1 VKLKVNAVKVHTT
14 EDGTAELTLAV
25 DPISRGAVKSVVADA
40 RKALEVD
47 GVLSCELKRP
57 KKRRT
62 LPQNALLWR
71 LLTIYAETINGG
83 RMGDITPEKIYY
95 AMLERYGVAVFVAV
109 PDICIDDLRKAYRK
123 IKIIDETVIE
133 RNGKR
138 TPAKTVKCILGS
150 SKYNTEQMKKL
161 IDGIFDE
168 LAMLGVD
175 CDEEVYELYQD
186 WQEASVKNG

>member
-1 VKLKVNAVKVHTT
+1 MILKVNSIKVHTT
-14 EDGTAELTLAV
+14 EDGTAELTLAI
-25 DPISRGAVKSVVADA
+25 DQISRGAVKSVVTEA
-40 RKALEVD
+40 RKALESD
-47 GVLSCELKRP
+47 GVLSCELKRV

-71 LLTIYAETINGG
+71 LLTIYAETLNGG
-83 RMGDITPEKIYY
+83 RTGDITPEKLYY
-95 AMLERYGVAVFVAV
+95 EMLERYGVAVFVAV

-168 LAMLGVD
+168 LAILGVD
-175 CDEEVYELYQD
+175 CGGEVYELYQD